1 MMTYNQVSNGLE
13 NRISKVQA
21 KAKAVRFFYFL
32 GSLLLTVAAFFP
44 ILYGTSVGDMSVVNF
59 WRPFLDLTNYKTS
72 AIAILL
78 NGGVSGLYAL
88 LLLISVIN
96 TLRALAKLFDGSKG
110 NCNSYKVSMEKAGNL
125 YSSTLIAFIVLPF
138 MAHLISG
145 AVFSTLYYIAIA
157 VGVVLHLWLGLVDGN
172 VSSLEIV
179 GDSKLREHRRDF
191 GRVAPFFRN
200 LAQLVFVGIVMYFVA
215 ETNVMLNA
223 LRVLQTNDLL
233 WVFRNGET
241 NLFLYAGAPGL
252 QFLCCIWTLV
262 MLCHA
267 LRPTEF
273 RVKPKTGVVRE
284 SDGTS
289 YEVYNGQKLPGRKI
303 FGIFS
308 LLLLITSGALFGLT
322 AYAHTVVPSIVAATG
337 TLYIA
342 VVALACCI
350 EELFTCGLPAV
361 KAKAEEKVLDEEKEA
376 KEASRYTSVLGDGS
390 APYAAEEGEEPIP
403 EQEGYHI
410 PLQPI
415 TQPGVY
421 MQPDGRPIMVMP
433 MIAGPQYAPVPAENG
448 QPVCGYQG
456 AYANPYGQY
465 WQNGR
470 PVNVNPY
477 EAVQEEAPAEEP
489 VVEKTEKKKSKKNKK
504 EETAL
509 VSGENPV
516 AQERSAMER
525 SLAEKWINK
534 ADRPNDGPVYGYQ
547 SPVYPW
553 PYYPWFVPNPYGYAY
568 MNVPNPYAYAQ
579 NPASAQQQT
588 AAAPVSRAAVQ
599 AQDSVNAFVPAPVQQ
614 EPAYEEPKQAMM
626 ETYSYTYPW
635 APKPQRFYP
644 EASGLTEEDLSKPL
658 PPKKWTVT
666 CPDCRSRLTVK
677 DGAFAYRCPECGGV
691 FQLRKIFRAR
701 QNQTGEKE

>member
-1 MMTYNQVSNGLE
+1 MTYTVTSKDSE
-13 NRISKVQA
+13 TRISKVHA

-32 GSLLLTVAAFFP
+32 GTLLLAVAAFFP
-44 ILYGTSVGDMSVVNF
+44 ILYGTSVGDMSVLNF

-72 AIAILL
+72 AIAVLL

-88 LLLISVIN
+88 LLLIAVIN
-96 TLRALAKLFDGSKG
+96 VLRSLAQLFSGKRKAI
-110 NCNSYKVSMEKAGNL
+110 NSYKQSMEKAGNL
-125 YSSTLIAFIVLPF
+125 YSSTLAAFIVLPF
-138 MAHLISG
+138 MAHLISD

-157 VGVVLHLWLGLVDGN
+157 FGVILHIWLGLVDGN
-172 VSSLEIV
+172 VSRFEV
-179 GDSKLREHRRDF
+179 EEGAKPVECRRIY

-200 LAQLVFVGIVMYFVA
+200 VAQLAFVGIIMYFIA

-223 LRVLQTNDLL
+223 LRVLQTNDIK
-233 WVFRNGET
+233 WVFTSGET
-241 NLFLYAGAPGL
+241 NLFLYAGVPGL

-267 LRPTEF
+267 IRPTEF
-273 RVKPKTGVVRE
+273 REKSGK
-284 SDGTS
+284 DG
-289 YEVYNGQKLPGRKI
+289 EEKVPGRKI

-322 AYAHTVVPSIVAATG
+322 AYAHTVVPSIVATTG

-350 EELFTCGLPAV
+350 EELFTCGLPVV

-376 KEASRYTSVLGDGS
+376 KEVSRYTSVLGDGS

-448 QPVCGYQG
+448 QPVYGYQG

-534 ADRPNDGPVYGYQ
+534 AGRPNDGPVYGYQ

>member
-1 MMTYNQVSNGLE
+1 
-13 NRISKVQA
+13 
-21 KAKAVRFFYFL
+21 
-32 GSLLLTVAAFFP
+32 
-44 ILYGTSVGDMSVVNF
+44 
-59 WRPFLDLTNYKTS
+59 
-72 AIAILL
+72 
-78 NGGVSGLYAL
+78 
-88 LLLISVIN
+88 
-96 TLRALAKLFDGSKG
+96 
-110 NCNSYKVSMEKAGNL
+110 
-125 YSSTLIAFIVLPF
+125 
-138 MAHLISG
+138 MAHLISD

-157 VGVVLHLWLGLVDGN
+157 FGVILHIWLGLVDVN
-172 VSSLEIV
+172 VSRFEV
-179 GDSKLREHRRDF
+179 EEGAKPVECRRIY

-200 LAQLVFVGIVMYFVA
+200 VAQLAFVGIIMYFIA

-223 LRVLQTNDLL
+223 LRVLQTNDIK
-233 WVFRNGET
+233 WVFTSGET
-241 NLFLYAGAPGL
+241 NLFLYAGVPGL

-267 LRPTEF
+267 IRPTEF
-273 RVKPKTGVVRE
+273 REKSGK
-284 SDGTS
+284 DG
-289 YEVYNGQKLPGRKI
+289 EEKVLGRKI

-448 QPVCGYQG
+448 QPVYGYQG

-534 ADRPNDGPVYGYQ
+534 AGRPNDGPVYGYQ

-579 NPASAQQQT
+579 NPASAPAQQQT
-588 AAAPVSRAAVQ
+588 AAAPVSRPAVQ

-644 EASGLTEEDLSKPL
+644 EASGLT
-658 PPKKWTVT
+658 
-666 CPDCRSRLTVK
+666 
-677 DGAFAYRCPECGGV
+677 
-691 FQLRKIFRAR
+691 
-701 QNQTGEKE
+701 